1 MEHLGHVFFL
11 FRDVFFSGASNCF
24 WIPKNNPGSEKR
36 PEVLIQ
42 LKRFSWATFALRER
56 REKSGNVSPSFFAA
70 QTKSYID
77 FVEEMRIWCA
87 VWGAC
92 VLSINL

>member
-1 MEHLGHVFFL
+1 MFFL
-11 FRDVFFSGASNCF
+11 CF
-24 WIPKNNPGSEKR
+24 EMFCFLWCFQLLLDSKNNPGSEKR

-56 REKSGNVSPSFFAA
+56 REKSGNVSASFFAA
-70 QTKSYID
+70 QRKSYFD